1 MDSPDIDAFGI
12 LEPYEPHE
20 TAESTAPGGPRPSPE
35 SESVAEMEGNRP
47 HPSTLPATPAVST
60 TGDRSITAGRDIHQP
75 RNIDMRNSVVA
86 GEEIVEQLAQAHAQP
101 RTDRGL
107 QDPEA
112 LRLLAE
118 RYVPPQDLL
127 GETPGDE
134 PETAFEVLHG
144 HKFLVIGA
152 QEDHGGQFAAS
163 KRLGF
168 ELRERHPGLVVREE
182 VIDSEF
188 RLRAEKLLLESEP
201 AAVLIDLRDEANE
214 DIQAVRR
221 DMMGFTR
228 QLERYRSFLIVIIP
242 SKWMSAFEESFPGKT
257 HLLGKPSP
265 VEVFVQHLTRVDA
278 RALVEETGCVER
290 LERLWPPQV
299 AEMAEAVSDRIDRD
313 ESPEEALKSV
323 LDSESHVW
331 TSTLRQ
337 EIERRQQEGNFDW
350 LGLLLAAAVL
360 EGATAQ
366 HIVDASGQL
375 LRCNEL
381 DVEQPVPLLR
391 PSPVTKLFELTK
403 EYFDPDGRQFP
414 TPGFGPHV
422 LRHFWSDHPD
432 LHEPMLTWL
441 GGLPHKIRD
450 LDSSEMERIADRVA
464 ELAEEGGASIALRIA
479 RTWGRASLD
488 KDPKKAPPSTTQVGR
503 YQRSIAVRLLTN
515 TAMHS
520 TLGREVRQR
529 LLAWSRDRTNIE
541 IQLLTAEV
549 CAGIG
554 QSFPR
559 IALTRLKHLANSED
573 DRVRAAV
580 LDAVRR
586 IGGELGTSRF
596 LSYVEEWFDDASPP
610 RLRMLSESVSGVLS
624 EQSEQVEAD
633 SATSFWQRAVD
644 TMPPE
649 YLRPAVESWIRAAAA
664 GAPGHSGEM
673 VEPLVRAT
681 GSQWF
686 RIVQMQRASR
696 FGPNPP
702 DLRGVEDESV
712 TEVVHQLW
720 TRLDEVDPV
729 WQ

>member
-12 LEPYEPHE
+12 LESFE
-20 TAESTAPGGPRPSPE
+20 TTESTEPGGQRPSPE
-35 SESVAEMEGNRP
+35 PESVAEMEGNHP
-47 HPSTLPATPAVST
+47 HPSTLSATSAVST
-60 TGDRSITAGRDIHQP
+60 TGDRSITAGRDIYQP

-134 PETAFEVLHG
+134 PETAFEVLHS
-144 HKFLVIGA
+144 HRFLVLGA
-152 QEDHGGQFAAS
+152 KEDHCGQFAAS

-168 ELRERHPGLVVREE
+168 ELREKRHPGLVVREE

-201 AAVLIDLRDEANE
+201 AAVLIDLRDEADD

-228 QLERYRSFLIVIIP
+228 QLEHYLSFLIVIIP

-278 RALVEETGCVER
+278 CALVEETGCVEH

-299 AEMAEAVSDRIDRD
+299 AEMAEVVSGRIDRD
-313 ESPEEALKSV
+313 ESPEEALRSV

-350 LGLLLAAAVL
+350 LGLLLAAAAL

-391 PSPVTKLFELTK
+391 PSPITKLFELTE
-403 EYFDPDGRQFP
+403 EYFDPDALQFP
-414 TPGFGPHV
+414 SPGFGPHV

-450 LDSSEMERIADRVA
+450 LNSSEMERVADRVA

-479 RTWGRASLD
+479 RTWGRTSLE
-488 KDPKKAPPSTTQVGR
+488 KDPKKAPPSTVQVGR
-503 YQRSIAVRLLTN
+503 YQRSLAVRLLTN

-520 TLGREVRQR
+520 ALGREVRQR
-529 LLAWSRDRTNIE
+529 LLAWSRDRTNIDL
-541 IQLLTAEV
+541 QLLTAEV

-573 DRVRAAV
+573 DRARTAV

-586 IGGELGTSRF
+586 IGTELGTSRF
-596 LSYVEEWFDDASPP
+596 LGYLEEWFDDASPP

-624 EQSEQVEAD
+624 EQSGQVEAD

-664 GAPGHSGEM
+664 GDPEHSGEM

-702 DLRGVEDESV
+702 DLRGIEDESV